1 MATVTASDQPADS
14 ARVKPYTR
22 ATRPVVDRTTPGMSS
37 GARLREPAGS
47 RMTIQAP
54 TAATIAKGMLTKK
67 VQRQLRYSVRKP
79 PRIRPT
85 APPPPA
91 IAP

>member
-1 MATVTASDQPADS
+1 MPTVRPSDQPADS
-14 ARVKPYTR
+14 ARVKPYTS
-22 ATRPVVDRTTPGMSS
+22 ATRPRVDRTTPGMSS
-37 GARLREPAGS
+37 EERLRLPAGS
-47 RMTIQAP
+47 RMTKYAP
-54 TAATIAKGMLTKK
+54 TAATIANGMLTKN
-67 VQRQLRYSVRKP
+67 VQRQFRYSVRKP